1 MKKQR
6 KPRSKPQKQKA
17 RSAPLPLDTSRR
29 HPTAPKSASS
39 PTRNAASRR
48 HSTANRQHG
57 LRTVVGMIWSRL
69 AATSRSDRADA
80 AMLALPVLLIGLTI
94 GVARWT
100 NADLATREFA
110 TITPGAKHALNGLP
124 PVATPVSPL
133 LPAPAAATVPRQT
146 SMPVLAAPI
155 AEATPANSTP
165 VSVPSAELETQF
177 QLPLGSPPEAVAVAV
192 DRTTPTPLNLGP
204 FPKAAL
210 TSRPDETVGAVAAD
224 PDQHAAV
231 APSIATAVLS
241 PDRSVTAQ
249 DLAGGVDALAA
260 GPTQCR
266 IETEPPLSITWTPG
280 NQESFGLALAAAA
293 RRSSRIL
300 SFIMTATRASNIR
313 WVIFIRCTAFVP
325 T

>member
-155 AEATPANSTP
+155 AEATPAELNSS
-165 VSVPSAELETQF
+165 VSALGRAGNPISA
-177 QLPLGSPPEAVAVAV
+177 
-192 DRTTPTPLNLGP
+192 
-204 FPKAAL
+204 
-210 TSRPDETVGAVAAD
+210 TVGFAARGSGRRCRPHYAD
-224 PDQHAAV
+224 P
-231 APSIATAVLS
+231 
-241 PDRSVTAQ
+241 
-249 DLAGGVDALAA
+249 
-260 GPTQCR
+260 
-266 IETEPPLSITWTPG
+266 IEFRAISKSCPHIPP
-280 NQESFGLALAAAA
+280 
-293 RRSSRIL
+293 
-300 SFIMTATRASNIR
+300 
-313 WVIFIRCTAFVP
+313 
-325 T
+325 